1 MEFLEYYKEMKDTVK
16 EIKNLDEKLSNNS
29 GRHSRIVLDI
39 FDKLTSDIENDE
51 FSAGSTLYDVEN
63 LLEVFNPAKKEDIE
77 ILEQLQEKLN
87 RLTRVSL

>member
-1 MEFLEYYKEMKDTVK
+1 MKDTIQ
-16 EIKNLDEKLSNNS
+16 EIKDLNKKVGFGNSQIVIDLFEKTRDEILEGELDEM
-29 GRHSRIVLDI
+29 
-39 FDKLTSDIENDE
+39 T
-51 FSAGSTLYDVEN
+51 TLYYVEN